1 MPKVTFPRVDGIG
14 ISRVIKHYHMIP
26 TKKRI
31 YVITSSKVS
40 KADAAVANIPGTVG
54 VLQVYKPGELGWTCA
69 GGSVDTD
76 LSGRAC
82 GTITI
87 MYYL

>member
-1 MPKVTFPRVDGIG
+1 MSTTTSIEKVP
-14 ISRVIKHYHMIP
+14 
-26 TKKRI
+26 
-31 YVITSSKVS
+31 
-40 KADAAVANIPGTVG
+40 ANIPHLEPNGSNWAIFTLHFRDAMKVTHHWAYFTG
-54 VLQVYKPGELGWTCA
+54 LKAQPMLQVYKPGELGRMRA

-82 GTITI
+82 GTITV